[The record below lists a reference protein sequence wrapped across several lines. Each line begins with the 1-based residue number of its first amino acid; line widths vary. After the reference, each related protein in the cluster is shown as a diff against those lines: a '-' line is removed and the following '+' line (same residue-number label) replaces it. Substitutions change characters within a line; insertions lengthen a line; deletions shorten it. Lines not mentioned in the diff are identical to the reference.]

1 MTSLTLRMLFTGLL
15 VIPPSFICE
24 CGLGDSAP
32 IYIRVN
38 QVGFLPNEH
47 KTAWVL
53 TNETNQ
59 AGRTFTLS
67 VTRRETP
74 SFPALLVP
82 MWVLTASF
90 PACMS

>member
-1 MTSLTLRMLFTGLL
+1 M
-15 VIPPSFICE
+15 
-24 CGLGDSAP
+24 
-32 IYIRVN
+32 
-38 QVGFLPNEH
+38 PNEH